1 MRPRSP
7 LSVPRVRSSEI
18 GPREPSSRKCYG
30 YENTL
35 ARASRGTVENEKN
48 SSHRAQNQLY
58 MGIASYSKGRRNS
71 MSEPEGIDLSDQN
84 PVEPGTAEPRHA
96 APPRPRAIGS
106 PLPMG
111 VSRRQQLSPEQGDVR
126 RLAQAP
132 PPGRALS
139 GGAPA
144 EEPSFSVQR
153 IMSALRSAL
162 PLVQR
167 ILPLLDGNIASAV
180 SNLVAPHPHPQASA
194 PAPKVDLAPIEDGM
208 AALQTQH
215 REFARPGHGAEHFPQ
230 AR

>member
-1 MRPRSP
+1 
-7 LSVPRVRSSEI
+7 
-18 GPREPSSRKCYG
+18 
-30 YENTL
+30 
-35 ARASRGTVENEKN
+35 
-48 SSHRAQNQLY
+48 

-71 MSEPEGIDLSDQN
+71 MSEPEGVELSDQN

-96 APPRPRAIGS
+96 APPRRAS
-106 PLPMG
+106 VRRCRWASAA
-111 VSRRQQLSPEQGDVR
+111 VSRSPRSTGDVR

-144 EEPSFSVQR
+144 EEPSFSLQR

-180 SNLVAPHPHPQASA
+180 GNLVAPHPHPQASA
-194 PAPKVDLAPIEDGM
+194 PAPKVDLAPIEDG
-208 AALQTQH
+208 L
-215 REFARPGHGAEHFPQ
+215 ARAPDPASRIARSGHGAEHFPQ